1 MDCCFIRC
9 SGVIATDPTQLDLTE
24 LEEVMDASN
33 DNIAVWMLSGQDL
46 QHGGEEEGEDDDE
59 VTYGLHLDLLPEGS
73 KVGIMVNDVGELHY
87 YLNGQDKGCAY
98 TGIPEGTILSTT
110 YVVLIHQLLFLYP
123 FCFVY

>member
-1 MDCCFIRC
+1 
-9 SGVIATDPTQLDLTE
+9 
-24 LEEVMDASN
+24 MDAGN

-98 TGIPEGTILSTT
+98 TGIPEGKIFK
-110 YVVLIHQLLFLYP
+110 Y
-123 FCFVY
+123 